1 MLETGSLVKG
11 RYEVTGLLAHGG
23 MSWVYMAQDCLT
35 GASLVIKEAMRRQ
48 ACKDEIM
55 EQSLILEGHLLKDLD
70 NPHLPKIYEVVEEA
84 DQILMVMDY
93 VEGQSLDQILDQY
106 GPLPPEMAVHCGLQ
120 ICDVFAYLHSQFPPI
135 IYRDMK
141 PANVILQPDGMVK
154 MIDFGT
160 ARTWKGD
167 QERSSDT
174 MLIGTEGFAAPEQF
188 GGLGESDARTD
199 IFCLGVTLFNLVTGH
214 SPYTRPFGITPL
226 GDWDPQLRDCAL
238 DRIIQRCTQR
248 DPDSRYQSAQELKE
262 DLLAAVTPAQEGVIQ
277 KLMGRF
283 GSFPGGEDAAYRT
296 GAWIGVIL
304 GAFLLLLGILFCRK
318 ASLGGVICLILGAL
332 SLAAAAISAAK
343 YAKS

>member
-23 MSWVYMAQDCLT
+23 MSWVYLAQDCLT

-48 ACKDEIM
+48 ACNDEIM

-70 NPHLPKIYEVVEEA
+70 NPHLPKIYEVVEE
-84 DQILMVMDY
+84 DQQILIVMDY

-106 GPLPPEMAVHCGLQ
+106 GPLPPEMAIDCGLQ
-120 ICDVFAYLHSQFPPI
+120 ICDVFAYLHSQSPPI

-167 QERSSDT
+167 QERDSDT

-214 SPYTRPFGITPL
+214 SPYTRPFGISPL
-226 GDWDPQLRDCAL
+226 GDWNPDLRDCEL

-262 DLLAAVTPAQEGVIQ
+262 DLLAAVTLPKEGWIQ
-277 KLMGRF
+277 NLMTWCRALA
-283 GSFPGGEDAAYRT
+283 GGEEESSRAL
-296 GAWIGVIL
+296 AWVGVIL
-304 GAFLLLLGILFCRK
+304 GALLLLLGILFFPK
-318 ASLGGVICLILGAL
+318 AFLGGVICLILGAA
-332 SLAAAAISAAK
+332 SLAAAAISAVM